1 MVVDNVFQKLF
12 TKVCSHDLPQTEQ
25 NNCRSEQNYRCRR
38 APVSLPHVVVA
49 ADAVRHHSS
58 CYKGRA
64 RRVPDCGRAHQ
75 RQHVE
80 EWQGSYGY
88 APARVAR
95 VSSHMPPD
103 EAGPRIRAENV
114 FLLTQ
119 TTS

>member
-1 MVVDNVFQKLF
+1 
-12 TKVCSHDLPQTEQ
+12 
-25 NNCRSEQNYRCRR
+25 
-38 APVSLPHVVVA
+38 
-49 ADAVRHHSS
+49 
-58 CYKGRA
+58 
-64 RRVPDCGRAHQ
+64 
-75 RQHVE
+75 VE